1 MRRVLA
7 PVPIAVIVCVAALV
21 ALLAY
26 GLSANEPDRS
36 IDRAVAKGERQPA
49 PALDLPRLSGP
60 GRVSLGAQRGK
71 VVVLNFWASWC
82 VPCRQES
89 PLLERWQRRIA
100 PQNATILGV
109 DVLDLEPDARA
120 FARRYKL
127 SYPIVRD
134 GPGHRL
140 AAFGVVGYPETLLID
155 RRGRVAATAR
165 GPVTERYLQETL
177 VPLLRERA

>member
-1 MRRVLA
+1 MPLA
-7 PVPIAVIVCVAALV
+7 AIAATVALV

-26 GLSANEPDRS
+26 GVAQNEPNRS
-36 IDRAVAKGERQPA
+36 IDQAVANGERPRA
-49 PALDLPRLSGP
+49 PALELPRLNGP
-60 GRVSLGAQRGK
+60 GRLSLAALRGK

-89 PLLERWQRRIA
+89 PLLERWQHRIA
-100 PQNATILGV
+100 PSDATILGV
-109 DVLDLEPDARA
+109 DVLDLAPDARA

-140 AAFGVVGYPETLLID
+140 AAFGVLGYPETLLID
-155 RRGRVAATAR
+155 RRGRVAATQR
-165 GPVTERYLQETL
+165 GPVTERYLEQTL
-177 VPLLRERA
+177 VPLLKERA

>member
-1 MRRVLA
+1 MPLA
-7 PVPIAVIVCVAALV
+7 AIAATVALV

-26 GLSANEPDRS
+26 GVAQNEPNRS
-36 IDRAVAKGERQPA
+36 IDQAVANGERPQA
-49 PALDLPRLSGP
+49 PALELPRLNGP
-60 GRVSLGAQRGK
+60 GRLSLAALRGK

-89 PLLERWQRRIA
+89 PLLERWQHRIA
-100 PQNATILGV
+100 PSDATILGV
-109 DVLDLEPDARA
+109 DVLDLAPDARA

-140 AAFGVVGYPETLLID
+140 AAFGVLGYPETLLID
-155 RRGRVAATAR
+155 RRGRVAATQR
-165 GPVTERYLQETL
+165 GPVTERYLEQTL
-177 VPLLRERA
+177 VPLLKERA

>member
-1 MRRVLA
+1 MKRLLR
-7 PVPIAVIVCVAALV
+7 PVPLTAIAATVALV

-26 GLSANEPDRS
+26 GVIQNSPNRS
-36 IDRAVAKGERQPA
+36 IDDALASGERPEA
-49 PALDLPRLSGP
+49 PALDLPRLEGP
-60 GRVSLGAQRGK
+60 GRVSLAALRGK

-89 PLLERWQRRIA
+89 PLLERWQHRIA

-109 DVLDLEPDARA
+109 DVLDLAPDARA
-120 FARRYKL
+120 FAHRYKL

-140 AAFGVVGYPETLLID
+140 AAFGVLGYPETLVVD
-155 RRGRVAATAR
+155 RRGHVAAAQR
-165 GPVTERYLQETL
+165 GPVTQRYLEQTL
-177 VPLLRERA
+177 VPLLKERA

>member
-1 MRRVLA
+1 MPLA
-7 PVPIAVIVCVAALV
+7 AIAATVALV

-26 GLSANEPDRS
+26 GVAQNEPNRS
-36 IDRAVAKGERQPA
+36 IDQAVANGERPRA
-49 PALDLPRLSGP
+49 PALELPRLNGP
-60 GRVSLGAQRGK
+60 GRLSLAALRGK

-89 PLLERWQRRIA
+89 PLLERWQHRIA
-100 PQNATILGV
+100 PSDATILGV
-109 DVLDLEPDARA
+109 DVLDLAPDARA

-140 AAFGVVGYPETLLID
+140 AAFGVLGYPETLLID
-155 RRGRVAATAR
+155 RRGRVAATQR
-165 GPVTERYLQETL
+165 GPVTERYLERTL
-177 VPLLRERA
+177 VPLLKERA

>member
-1 MRRVLA
+1 VKRLLR
-7 PVPIAVIVCVAALV
+7 PVPLAAIAATVALV

-26 GLSANEPDRS
+26 GVAQNEPNRS
-36 IDRAVAKGERQPA
+36 IDQAVANGERPSA
-49 PALDLPRLSGP
+49 PALELPRLNGP
-60 GRVSLGAQRGK
+60 GRLSLAQLRGK

-89 PLLERWQRRIA
+89 PLLERWQHRIA

-109 DVLDLEPDARA
+109 DVLDLAPDARS
-120 FARRYKL
+120 FVRRFRL

-140 AAFGVVGYPETLLID
+140 PAFGVIGYPETLLID
-155 RRGRVAATAR
+155 RRGRIAATAR
-165 GPVTERYLQETL
+165 GPVTERYLEQTL
-177 VPLLRERA
+177 VPLLKERA

>member
-1 MRRVLA
+1 MPLA
-7 PVPIAVIVCVAALV
+7 AIAATVALV

-26 GLSANEPDRS
+26 GVAQNEPNRS
-36 IDRAVAKGERQPA
+36 IDQAVANGERPRA
-49 PALDLPRLSGP
+49 PALELPRLNGP
-60 GRVSLGAQRGK
+60 GRLSLAALRGK

-89 PLLERWQRRIA
+89 PLLERWQHRIA
-100 PQNATILGV
+100 PSDATIIGV
-109 DVLDLEPDARA
+109 DVLDLAPDARA

-140 AAFGVVGYPETLLID
+140 AAFGVLGYPETLLID
-155 RRGRVAATAR
+155 RRGRVAATQR
-165 GPVTERYLQETL
+165 GPVTERYLEQTL
-177 VPLLRERA
+177 VPLLKERA

>member
-1 MRRVLA
+1 VPLA
-7 PVPIAVIVCVAALV
+7 AIAATVALV

-26 GLSANEPDRS
+26 GVAQNEPNRS
-36 IDRAVAKGERQPA
+36 IDQAVANGERPRA
-49 PALDLPRLSGP
+49 PALELPRLNGP
-60 GRVSLGAQRGK
+60 GRLSLAALRGK

-89 PLLERWQRRIA
+89 PLLERWQHRIA
-100 PQNATILGV
+100 PSDATILGV
-109 DVLDLEPDARA
+109 DVLDLAPDARA

-140 AAFGVVGYPETLLID
+140 AAFGVLGYPETLLID
-155 RRGRVAATAR
+155 RRGRVAATQR
-165 GPVTERYLQETL
+165 GPVTERYLEQTL
-177 VPLLRERA
+177 VPLLKERA